1 MSEAACCAK
10 FAFSFHRGAPYSMNV
25 SPSPEMEAD
34 TDLITRCV
42 AGDLDAFDVLVER
55 HQDRIFNLC
64 YWTLGNREEAAD
76 AAQDAFVRAFRGLKN
91 FRGDS
96 IFSTWLHRIAVN
108 VCIDAAQKRRRAPL
122 LYSDIATCNEGETA
136 PDIESRAAEDR
147 STPDTG
153 EPGEAALK
161 KEKRGAVRAAL
172 ARLSDHY
179 RVVLVLFDIEGHSYE
194 EIAGALDL
202 PLGTIKSRLN
212 RARAQLRE
220 ELQSARELF
229 ED

>member
-1 MSEAACCAK
+1 
-10 FAFSFHRGAPYSMNV
+10 MNV
-25 SPSPEMEAD
+25 SSAQSPSPAANVDEDM
-34 TDLITRCV
+34 DLIARCI

-55 HQDRIFNLC
+55 HQNRIFNLC

-108 VCIDAAQKRRRAPL
+108 VCIDATQKRRRAPL
-122 LYSDIATCNEGETA
+122 LYSDIGACNADGEIGE
-136 PDIESRAAEDR
+136 DIESRLAQDG
-147 STPDTG
+147 STPSSG
-153 EPGEAALK
+153 EPSEAALK
-161 KEKRGAVRAAL
+161 KEKRAAVREAL

-194 EIAGALDL
+194 EIAAALDL

-220 ELQSARELF
+220 ELHAVRELF

>member
-1 MSEAACCAK
+1 
-10 FAFSFHRGAPYSMNV
+10 MNV
-25 SPSPEMEAD
+25 SPALEMEAD
-34 TDLITRCV
+34 VDLIARTR
-42 AGDLDAFDVLVER
+42 AGDLEAFDVLVER
-55 HQDRIFNLC
+55 HQNRIFNVC
-64 YWTLGNREEAAD
+64 YWTLGNRADAAD
-76 AAQDAFVRAFRGLKN
+76 AAQDTFVRAFRGLKN

-122 LYSDIATCNEGETA
+122 LYSDFTFCDTDDEAAE
-136 PDIESRAAEDR
+136 DIESRVKQDG
-147 STPDTG
+147 STPDSA
-153 EPGEAALK
+153 EPSEAALK
-161 KEKRGAVRAAL
+161 KEKRAAVRAAL

-179 RVVLVLFDIEGHSYE
+179 RIVLVLFDIEGRSYE
-194 EIAGALDL
+194 EIAAALDL

-220 ELQSARELF
+220 ELQAVRELF

>member
-1 MSEAACCAK
+1 
-10 FAFSFHRGAPYSMNV
+10 MNV
-25 SPSPEMEAD
+25 SPSPEIEAD
-34 TDLITRCV
+34 NDLITRCV

-55 HQDRIFNLC
+55 HQNRTFNLC

-96 IFSTWLHRIAVN
+96 VFSTWLHRIAVN
-108 VCIDAAQKRRRAPL
+108 VCLDVIQKRRRAPL
-122 LYSDIATCNEGETA
+122 LYSDIAACNADDE
-136 PDIESRAAEDR
+136 PMSDIESRAVEDG
-147 STPDTG
+147 STPG
-153 EPGEAALK
+153 ANEPGEAAFK
-161 KEKRGAVRAAL
+161 KEKRAAVRAAL

-202 PLGTIKSRLN
+202 PLGTVKSRLN

-220 ELQSARELF
+220 ELQGARELF